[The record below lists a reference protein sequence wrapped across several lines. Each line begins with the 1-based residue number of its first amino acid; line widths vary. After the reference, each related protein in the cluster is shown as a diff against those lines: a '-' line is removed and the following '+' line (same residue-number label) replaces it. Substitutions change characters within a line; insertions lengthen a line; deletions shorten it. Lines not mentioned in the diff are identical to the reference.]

1 MIKHIQNHYRVL
13 GRLLYRFSEEG
24 YSSLAASLAYST
36 LLSLVPLM
44 LVSFY
49 ILSFFPTFEGT
60 GVALQDFILRNFVAA
75 SASVIADHFSRF
87 LRQLQ
92 VLSLTNL
99 LAFAFVSILLIY
111 NMVHAFN
118 RVWRVRMRYY
128 YGLSFVMYS
137 LVLLLTPIFF
147 GSLMLLSSYLASLP
161 LFSSAQNPLLTRA
174 TVLWIL
180 PYFSAFITFTFLNWV
195 LPSTRVKLRFAAV
208 AGLVTTLLFE
218 IAKYLFSL
226 YLSMVPTYQIIYGAL
241 ATIPIFLV
249 WLYVTWSIIL
259 FGALVCQTVAEDS
272 ETPV

>member
-1 MIKHIQNHYRVL
+1 MIVFFKNNYRSVANI
-13 GRLLYRFSEEG
+13 LYRFSEEG

-49 ILSFFPTFEGT
+49 VLSFFPTFEGT
-60 GVALQDFILRNFVAA
+60 GVALQDFILKNFIAA
-75 SASVIADHFSRF
+75 SASIIANHLNSF

-92 VLSLTNL
+92 VLSLTNF

-118 RVWRVRMRYY
+118 RIWKVRMRYY
-128 YGLSFVMYS
+128 YGLSFLMYS
-137 LVLLLTPIFF
+137 MVLLLTPIFF
-147 GSLMLLSSYLASLP
+147 GSLMLISSYIASLP
-161 LFSSAQNPLLTRA
+161 LLSNTQNWALIRSPLLFM
-174 TVLWIL
+174 L

-195 LPSTRVKLRFAAV
+195 LPSTKVKLRYALFG
-208 AGLVTTLLFE
+208 GLVTTLLFE

-259 FGALVCQTVAEDS
+259 FGALVCQSAAS
-272 ETPV
+272 R

>member
-1 MIKHIQNHYRVL
+1 MIKHIKNNYRLVADL
-13 GRLLYRFSEEG
+13 CYRFNEEG

-44 LVSFY
+44 LISFY
-49 ILSFFPTFEGT
+49 VLSFFPTFKGT
-60 GVALQDFILRNFVAA
+60 GVTIQDFILKNFIAT
-75 SASVIADHFSRF
+75 SASVIANHLTQF

-92 VLSLTNL
+92 ILTMTNL

-118 RVWRVRMRYY
+118 RVWKVRMRYY

-147 GSLMLLSSYLASLP
+147 GSLMLLSSYVASLP
-161 LFSSAQNPLLTRA
+161 LFTNEQGSVFVREPLL
-174 TVLWIL
+174 LIL
-180 PYFSAFITFTFLNWV
+180 PYFSAFVTFTFLNWV
-195 LPSTRVKLRFAAV
+195 LPSTSVKLRYAAL
-208 AGLVTTLLFE
+208 AGLATTMLFE

-249 WLYVTWSIIL
+249 WLYVTWTIIL
-259 FGALVCQTVAEDS
+259 FGALVCYSAATKN
-272 ETPV
+272 